1 MNYWAFERWVAG
13 QNPKERKKTEKEEKR
28 NQKTSVEIELIQFV
42 TFVCITIVENK
53 FIKVGFCFVLALQAK
68 DRNST

>member
-1 MNYWAFERWVAG
+1 MNYWAFERWVGG
-13 QNPKERKKTEKEEKR
+13 QNPKERKKTEKEEKI

-42 TFVCITIVENK
+42 TFVCITVVENK
-53 FIKVGFCFVLALQAK
+53 FIKVDFCFVLALQAK